1 MGKFRIYDG
10 TNWVDPCL
18 CPVRV
23 LDAAGV
29 WQIID
34 PNNCDVNYFDGLTW
48 CPIECDGQPID
59 ANTEINIWFD
69 NSGSMNGTLP
79 GLNDMRDNFLQ
90 ACLLPVYNNDLA
102 LYQERVKV
110 INFNSV
116 TVDGFNGYERS
127 VALLGSPRNL
137 QRSVDTSVS
146 TVVNLTFQDEAS
158 PYGVGNYSI
167 VFDPNTTQQTG
178 DSAGRYNSDIIYTRN
193 NIATEPYT
201 IKGCAFVVRSTNGSQ
216 FFDGFRD
223 LIEATFVDVGAF
235 TPPSNLRDLVGTN
248 FTYRLDTTASSTG
261 QYYLDQVVAALNEL
275 GVLVNCTP

>member
-48 CPIECDGQPID
+48 CPIECDAQPID

-69 NSGSMNGTLP
+69 NSGSMNATLP
-79 GLNDMRDNFLQ
+79 GLNEMRDNFLQ
-90 ACLLPVYNNDLA
+90 ACLVPVYNNDLA

-110 INFNSV
+110 INFTSV
-116 TVDGFNGYERS
+116 VVDGVNGNERS
-127 VALLGSPRNL
+127 IALLGSPRNL
-137 QRSVDTSVS
+137 QRSVDTSVDQ
-146 TVVNLTFQDEAS
+146 VVNLTFQDESS
-158 PYGVGNYSI
+158 PYGTGNPSSI
-167 VFDPNTTQQTG
+167 FDPNTTQQFQDTQ
-178 DSAGRYNSDIIYTRN
+178 GRYNSDIIYTRN

-201 IKGCAFVVRSTNGSQ
+201 IKGCAFVVRSNNGAFQ
-216 FFDGFRD
+216 AFQDQIR
-223 LIEATFVDVGAF
+223 ATFIDEGAF
-235 TPPSNLRDLVGTN
+235 TPPFNLRDLVGTN